1 MGYLEQIRQELDVI
15 SQRID
20 KSEEYFSNLSDEE
33 IENVEESK
41 QYKVLLDL
49 IDRGNKLYLILNS
62 VSQS

>member
-1 MGYLEQIRQELDVI
+1 LGYLEQIRQELDVI

-33 IENVEESK
+33 IENVEKSK

-49 IDRGNKLYLILNS
+49 IDRGNELYLILNS

>member
-49 IDRGNKLYLILNS
+49 IDRGNILYLILNS

>member
-41 QYKVLLDL
+41 QYKVLIDL
-49 IDRGNKLYLILNS
+49 IDKGNILYLILNS
-62 VSQS
+62 VSQG